1 MPSLAHTLPCLAS
14 TVPKPS
20 PLSYIQYFIVLTDNP
35 VLQPRGT
42 SRRGNL
48 SHVAGA
54 NEMLPYGVPFDSLS
68 FLYLTPTHFFDLKF
82 PIGNRPF
89 FRPRFFILTDG
100 WMDGWWMG
108 DGRMDGQANSEK
120 IMYFQHFSKTIRYYF
135 LVVSLPLRRVFKTFS
150 KKKKKI
156 KKFRTTFF
164 FSDFFHFFSK
174 KVNFSKTIRYFFLVV
189 SLPLRRVFK
198 TFSEKNSKKIK
209 EIKFFKKFRTIFFFQ
224 RFFHFFIKKSK
235 FLKNY

>member
-1 MPSLAHTLPCLAS
+1 MKRSKFLTKIPHSFQMEQNSKISSLRMPSLAHTLPCLAR

-48 SHVAGA
+48 SPVAGA

-89 FRPRFFILTDG
+89 FRPRFFIP
-100 WMDGWWMG
+100 
-108 DGRMDGQANSEK
+108 RRVSNE
-120 IMYFQHFSKTIRYYF
+120 
-135 LVVSLPLRRVFKTFS
+135 VVSQGVP
-150 KKKKKI
+150 I
-156 KKFRTTFF
+156 
-164 FSDFFHFFSK
+164 
-174 KVNFSKTIRYFFLVV
+174 
-189 SLPLRRVFK
+189 
-198 TFSEKNSKKIK
+198 
-209 EIKFFKKFRTIFFFQ
+209 
-224 RFFHFFIKKSK
+224 
-235 FLKNY
+235 